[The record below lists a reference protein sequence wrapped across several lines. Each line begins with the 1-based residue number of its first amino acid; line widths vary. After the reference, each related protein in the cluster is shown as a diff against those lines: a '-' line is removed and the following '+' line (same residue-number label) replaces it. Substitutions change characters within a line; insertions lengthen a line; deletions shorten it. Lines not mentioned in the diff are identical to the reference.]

1 MFTISID
8 TATKSMAVSIIQY
21 NTEINEQI
29 SELYD
34 TYKND
39 KKLATTAA
47 ELLQLYINLLDNVKF
62 LIDNKIKIHYLNVVD
77 LIPGQKV
84 ADTDVVF
91 RARQLYIYLTEI
103 DTILDKLDKSQKKL
117 FLLEYQMGP
126 NIQSN
131 MVSSQLIY
139 HFSKYT
145 DAEIKIVGP
154 SLKNKVYIGGDDAKY
169 SNFMEKYKTLYAA
182 NKNHSKFNFLRLM
195 DYLGVNGTFEN
206 IKKKNIDDIAD
217 SVIMSLAYYLVTW

>member
-8 TATKSMAVSIIQY
+8 TATKSMAISIIHY

-29 SELYD
+29 SELYN
-34 TYKND
+34 TYKEN
-39 KKLATTAA
+39 KKIVTTAA
-47 ELLQLYINLLDNVKF
+47 ELLQLYIDLLDNVKT
-62 LIDNKIKIHYLNVVD
+62 LVDNRIQIHYLNVVD

-91 RARQLYIYLTEI
+91 RTRQLYTYLTEL
-103 DTILDKLDKSQKKL
+103 DTILNKLDKSQKKL

-131 MVSSQLIY
+131 MVSSQLLY
-139 HFSKYT
+139 HFSKYS

-169 SNFMEKYKTLYAA
+169 SNFVEKYKTLYAA

-195 DYLGVNGTFEN
+195 DYLDTNETFAN

-217 SVIMSLAYYLVTW
+217 SVLMSLAYYLTN

>member
-47 ELLQLYINLLDNVKF
+47 ELLKLYINLLDNVKF

-91 RARQLYIYLTEI
+91 RARQLYTYLTEI
-103 DTILDKLDKSQKKL
+103 DTILDKLDTSQKKL

-145 DAEIKIVGP
+145 DAEINIVGP

-217 SVIMSLAYYLVTW
+217 SVIMSLAYYMVTW